1 MIRYAEVIL
10 NEAEARVETNDI
22 QGALK
27 AVNEIRARVGLP
39 AYTENKSGK
48 TPSADPERT
57 PSGTCL

>member
-39 AYTENKSGK
+39 AYTETNQESKNNIQLKVTHG
-48 TPSADPERT
+48 
-57 PSGTCL
+57 